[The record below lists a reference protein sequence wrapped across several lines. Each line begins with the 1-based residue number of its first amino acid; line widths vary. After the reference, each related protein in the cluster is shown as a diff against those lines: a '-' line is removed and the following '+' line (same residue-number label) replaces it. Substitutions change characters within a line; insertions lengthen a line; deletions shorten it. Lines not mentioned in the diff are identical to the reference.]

1 MGVKNIKARGKVQ
14 NAVFLGQ
21 TPKLVTPHIYYIDL
35 VRKMSI
41 LQSAILITEFDRTPL
56 GSPPPKKKKIVRI
69 PRFITL

>member
-1 MGVKNIKARGKVQ
+1 MKHLLNIAMGVKNIKARGKVQ

-56 GSPPPKKKKIVRI
+56 GSPPPKKKK
-69 PRFITL
+69 